1 MSDEGSTDTG
11 AGSTST
17 STSSSSSHDRTSS
30 AGAAREVL
38 SLIHH
43 HPGRL
48 RVRAIALRGGDTA
61 ARVLTALEA
70 EPGIVAVSHTPR
82 TGSVLVEYQP
92 GLADAEAILARIAA
106 ASGLSLPSGA
116 ERNPRVEPGLV
127 AIAAARELNTLVHE
141 LTGYRTDLRT
151 IVPLGMAALSAYS
164 LVVGKDPLPRWDNLL
179 YWSYNIFSQL
189 HQRDLDAARAAEAAT
204 SSKPAP

>member
-1 MSDEGSTDTG
+1 MSEDGSTDAS
-11 AGSTST
+11 AGS
-17 STSSSSSHDRTSS
+17 SSQAPRSSD
-30 AGAAREVL
+30 GAAREVL

-48 RVRAIALRGGDTA
+48 RVRAIALRGGDVA

-82 TGSVLVEYQP
+82 TGSLLVEYQP
-92 GLADAEAILARIAA
+92 GLADSEAILARIAA
-106 ASGLSLPSGA
+106 ASGLDLPSGA
-116 ERNPRVEPGLV
+116 ERDVRVEPGVV
-127 AIAAARELNTLVHE
+127 AIAAARELNALAHE

-151 IVPLGMAALSAYS
+151 IVPVGMAALAAYS

-189 HQRDLDAARAAEAAT
+189 HQREIDAARAAEAPP

>member
-1 MSDEGSTDTG
+1 VSNDGSTDTS
-11 AGSTST
+11 AGS
-17 STSSSSSHDRTSS
+17 SSNDPRGA

-48 RVRAIALRGGDTA
+48 RVRAIALRSGDTA

-82 TGSVLVEYQP
+82 TGSLLVEYQP
-92 GLADAEAILARIAA
+92 GLADSEAILARIAA
-106 ASGLSLPSGA
+106 VSGLDLPSGA
-116 ERNPRVEPGLV
+116 ERNPRVEPGIV

-189 HQRDLDAARAAEAAT
+189 HHREIEAARAAAAGS

>member
-1 MSDEGSTDTG
+1 MSDDGSTDTS
-11 AGSTST
+11 AG
-17 STSSSSSHDRTSS
+17 SSSSSHDRP
-30 AGAAREVL
+30 GAAREVL

-48 RVRAIALRGGDTA
+48 RVRAIALRSGDTA

-82 TGSVLVEYQP
+82 TGSLLVEYQP
-92 GLADAEAILARIAA
+92 GLADSEAILARIAA
-106 ASGLSLPSGA
+106 VSGLDLPSGA
-116 ERNPRVEPGLV
+116 QRSPRVEPGIV

-179 YWSYNIFSQL
+179 YWAYNIFSQL
-189 HQRDLDAARAAEAAT
+189 HQRDLDAARAAEAAR